1 MKYFAYLCAAMV
13 AILIALILSRPS
25 VNEADQDVIPP
36 EATSTDRNTFY
47 QGGGEHGGHGIATFH
62 ENAGTVQEVKTIDM
76 EQAEEDE
83 LFAKEHMEQAWKL
96 RERKIKEQTERKRWL
111 ESRKEW
117 IENFPFTPEYHPEV
131 VYYAGIWDPPQ
142 LESPAFEDYF
152 MKAHN
157 NTGTIVDLV
166 DSVQAHS
173 DAIQEYI
180 KEYAEATRER
190 DMVENHSR
198 LVGFYNSELRFSEEF
213 EMLYDIFN
221 EYGFADNTCML
232 AYAFDNLMDYN
243 KALLK
248 NPDEMSPYGIT
259 WKERADKE
267 RNAVLVAINS
277 DKMYLNGE
285 RRPSEAQA
293 EEIRSRIL
301 NEIPK
306 EGFEDMEL
314 GFPMRG
320 EVEAALQEGDQLLYK

>member
-1 MKYFAYLCAAMV
+1 MKYFAYSCAAMV

-36 EATSTDRNTFY
+36 GAASADRNTFS
-47 QGGGEHGGHGIATFH
+47 QGTDERGGYGIATFQ
-62 ENAGTVQEVKTIDM
+62 ENAGTAQEVKTIDL

-83 LFAKEHMEQAWKL
+83 LFIDEHMEQVLKL
-96 RERKIKEQTERKRWL
+96 REMKIKNQTERKRWL

-131 VYYAGIWDPPQ
+131 VYYDEIWDPPQ
-142 LESPAFEDYF
+142 LEAPAIEDYF
-152 MKAHN
+152 
-157 NTGTIVDLV
+157 
-166 DSVQAHS
+166 SVQAHS
-173 DAIQEYI
+173 DATQEHI
-180 KEYAEATRER
+180 KEYAEATRGR
-190 DMVENHSR
+190 DRVENHSR

-213 EMLYDIFN
+213 EMLHDIFN

-232 AYAFDNLMDYN
+232 AYAFDNLMSYN

-259 WKERADKE
+259 WKERADK
-267 RNAVLVAINS
+267 AKKWVLVAINS

-285 RRPSEAQA
+285 RRPGEAQA
-293 EEIRSRIL
+293 EEISSRIL

-306 EGFEDMEL
+306 EGFEDMGL

-320 EVEAALQEGDQLLYK
+320 EVEAALQEGDRLLYR

>member
-1 MKYFAYLCAAMV
+1 MKYFAYSCAAMV

-36 EATSTDRNTFY
+36 GAASADRNTFS
-47 QGGGEHGGHGIATFH
+47 QGTDERGGYGIATFQ
-62 ENAGTVQEVKTIDM
+62 ENAGTAQEVKTIDL

-83 LFAKEHMEQAWKL
+83 LFIDEHMEQVLKL
-96 RERKIKEQTERKRWL
+96 RERKIKEQTERKQWL

-131 VYYAGIWDPPQ
+131 VYHAGILDPPQ
-142 LESPAFEDYF
+142 LEAPAFEDYF
-152 MKAHN
+152 MKAHD
-157 NTGTIVDLV
+157 NTGTILDLV

-173 DAIQEYI
+173 DAIQEHI
-180 KEYAEATRER
+180 KEYAEASRGP

-213 EMLYDIFN
+213 EMLHDIFN

-232 AYAFDNLMDYN
+232 AYAFDNLMSYN

-259 WKERADKE
+259 WKERADK
-267 RNAVLVAINS
+267 AKKWVLVAINS

-285 RRPSEAQA
+285 RRPGEAQA
-293 EEIRSRIL
+293 EEISSRIL

-320 EVEAALQEGDQLLYK
+320 EVEAALQEGDRLLYK